1 MVTVSILWGL
11 TPKVSPS
18 HVLHLV
24 SHVLHVCYMC
34 VCVCVHS
41 LSVVSKSF
49 FFFRLISLVFR
60 IVWFVSAY
68 FFFCFV
74 LFCFVLLCPSLYNP
88 LDCRAR
94 QAPLS
99 MEFSRQQ
106 YWRGLP
112 FSPPGDLPDP
122 GIESTS
128 LVSPA
133 LAGRFFATALSGK
146 PSCVFILL

>member
-1 MVTVSILWGL
+1 MCAQSI
-11 TPKVSPS
+11 S
-18 HVLHLV
+18 
-24 SHVLHVCYMC
+24 C
-34 VCVCVHS
+34 VQV
-41 LSVVSKSF
+41 F